1 MYQKRLKLVKT
12 LNYRVILFAL
22 ALLFGIIFSIPSLT
36 CTTEIE
42 KEKRENNETCGPK
55 ITLGL
60 DLQGGLHML
69 LGIKSEVAI
78 ESRIKSM
85 AASVKYIFDDEEII
99 FDDLRMVDG
108 ENLEDK
114 KITFELLDKDDVIKA
129 QALLK
134 KELEGT
140 VLSQNG
146 LKFSLAMTAK
156 EVTRTKQSA
165 ISQAVDTIR
174 NRLNEF
180 GLAEPTVAKQGEDK
194 ILVEVPGIKTQE
206 DEQRIRELI
215 ARAAHLQLMAVDEGR
230 SARVNT
236 MSEAEAK
243 SFGNVILKD
252 VKTPAKY
259 LLRAIPVLDG
269 SMLTDAKV
277 GFDKNNQ
284 PVINFALNGQ
294 GAKIFGDF
302 TGKYVGKRMAVVLD
316 NNVYSAPVI
325 NERIGGGHV
334 QISGNFKLEEAHD
347 LAIALRSGALLAP
360 VYVMEKRS
368 VGPSLGAD
376 NIKASMIALGLGFVL
391 VVLFMILYY
400 GVAGMIA
407 DVALIGNLFLI
418 LAIMSLFGATLTL
431 PGMAGIVLTVGMAVD
446 ANVIINERIRELL
459 HEGKSVAK
467 SIEEGYNKAFT
478 AILDANVTTL
488 IAAVVLW
495 AYGTGPLKGFALTM
509 GIGILA
515 SMLTAIVGT
524 HGIYQWLLPKIDK
537 NKLGFWFGIKKR
549 GNK

>member
-1 MYQKRLKLVKT
+1 VKT
-12 LNYRVILFAL
+12 LNFRVILFIFAL
-22 ALLFGIIFSIPSLT
+22 IFGIVFSIPSLT
-36 CTTEIE
+36 QSDQG
-42 KEKRENNETCGPK
+42 KK

-69 LGIKSEVAI
+69 LGIKSEIAI

-99 FDDLRMVDG
+99 FDGLRMVDG
-108 ENLEDK
+108 E
-114 KITFELLDKDDVIKA
+114 KITFELLDSDDVAKA
-129 QALLK
+129 TELLK

-140 VLSQNG
+140 SLSQNG
-146 LKFSLAMTAK
+146 LKFSLEMTA
-156 EVTRTKQSA
+156 EETERTKLNA
-165 ISQAVDTIR
+165 IQQAVDTIR

-194 ILVEVPGIKTQE
+194 ILVEVPGIKTQA

-215 ARAAHLQLMAVDEGR
+215 ARAAHLQLMAVDEDR
-230 SARVNT
+230 NARVST
-236 MSEAEAK
+236 MSAAEAK
-243 SFGNVILKD
+243 SFGDVILPD
-252 VKTPAKY
+252 VNTPERY

-277 GFDKNNQ
+277 GFDENNQ
-284 PVINFALNGQ
+284 PVINFTLNGQ

-316 NNVYSAPVI
+316 NKVYSAPNI
-325 NERIGGGHV
+325 NERIGGGRV
-334 QISGNFKLEEAHD
+334 QISGRFQLSEAHD

-376 NIKASMIALGLGFVL
+376 SIKSSSIALMLGFVL
-391 VVLFMILYY
+391 VIIFMFLYY
-400 GVAGMIA
+400 GMAGAIA
-407 DVALIGNLFLI
+407 NVALIGNLFLI

-459 HEGKSVAK
+459 YAGKSVGKA
-467 SIEEGYNKAFT
+467 IEDGYSNAFT
-478 AILDANVTTL
+478 AIWDANVTTL
-488 IAAVVLW
+488 IAATVLY
-495 AYGTGPLKGFALTM
+495 AYGTGAIKGFALTM
-509 GIGILA
+509 SIGILA

-524 HGIYQWLLPKIDK
+524 HGIYQWILPKIDK
-537 NKLGFWFGIKKR
+537 KKLNFWFGIKTEGAK
-549 GNK
+549 

>member
-1 MYQKRLKLVKT
+1 VKT
-12 LNYRVILFAL
+12 LNFRVILFAF
-22 ALLFGIIFSIPSLT
+22 ALIFGIVFSIPSLT
-36 CTTEIE
+36 QSDEG
-42 KEKRENNETCGPK
+42 KK

-99 FDDLRMVDG
+99 FDELRMVDA
-108 ENLEDK
+108 E
-114 KITFELLDKDDVIKA
+114 KITFELLDGDDVIKVK
-129 QALLK
+129 ALLK
-134 KELEGT
+134 KEIEGT
-140 VLSQNG
+140 VLSENG
-146 LKFSLAMTAK
+146 LKFSLQMTAE
-156 EVTRTKQSA
+156 EVERTKQNA

-174 NRLNEF
+174 TRLDSF

-194 ILVEVPGIKTQE
+194 ILVEVPGIKTQA

-215 ARAAHLQLMAVDEGR
+215 ARAAHLQLMAVDEDR
-230 SARVNT
+230 IARVST
-236 MSEAEAK
+236 MSIQEAK
-243 SFGNVILKD
+243 SFGDVILTD
-252 VKTPAKY
+252 VNTPEKY

-277 GFDKNNQ
+277 GFDENNQ
-284 PVINFALNGQ
+284 PVINFTLNGQ

-316 NNVYSAPVI
+316 NKVYSAPNI
-325 NERIGGGHV
+325 NERIGGGRV
-334 QISGNFKLEEAHD
+334 QISGRFELAEAHD

-376 NIKASMIALGLGFVL
+376 SIRSSSIALMLGFAL
-391 VVLFMILYY
+391 VVIFMLIYY
-400 GVAGMIA
+400 GMAGVIA
-407 DVALIGNLFLI
+407 NVALIGNLFLI

-459 HEGKSVAK
+459 HEGKSIGK
-467 SIEEGYNKAFT
+467 SIEDGYSNAFT
-478 AILDANVTTL
+478 AIWDANVTTL
-488 IAAVVLW
+488 IAATVLY
-495 AYGTGPLKGFALTM
+495 AYGTGAIKGFALTM
-509 GIGILA
+509 TIGILA

-524 HGIYQWLLPKIDK
+524 HGIYQWILPKIDK
-537 NKLGFWFGIKKR
+537 KKLGFWFGIKQEGAK
-549 GNK
+549 

>member
-1 MYQKRLKLVKT
+1 MKRL
-12 LNYRVILFAL
+12 NFRVVIFIFAL
-22 ALLFGIIFSIPSLT
+22 IFGVVFSIPSLT
-36 CTTEIE
+36 QSESG
-42 KEKRENNETCGPK
+42 KK

-69 LGIKSEVAI
+69 LGIKSDVAI

-85 AASVKYIFDDEEII
+85 AGTIKYIFDDKEII
-99 FDDLRMVDG
+99 FDELRID
-108 ENLEDK
+108 EE
-114 KITFELLDKDDVIKA
+114 KITFELLDKDDVAKA
-129 QALLK
+129 KALLK
-134 KELEGT
+134 EELKGMI
-140 VLSQNG
+140 LSENG
-146 LKFSLAMTAK
+146 LKFSLTMTK
-156 EVTRTKQSA
+156 EEIVKTKENA
-165 ISQAVDTIR
+165 IKQAVDTIR

-215 ARAAHLQLMAVDEGR
+215 ARSAHLQLMAVDEER
-230 SARVNT
+230 IARVNT

-243 SFGNVILKD
+243 SFGDVILKD
-252 VKTPAKY
+252 IYTDQKY
-259 LLRAIPVLDG
+259 LLHAIPILDG

-284 PVINFALNGQ
+284 PVINFTLNGE

-302 TGKYVGKRMAVVLD
+302 TAVSVGKRMAVVLD
-316 NNVYSAPVI
+316 NKVYSAPNI
-325 NERIGGGHV
+325 RERIGGGRV
-334 QISGNFKLEEAHD
+334 QISGSFTLAEAHD

-376 NIKASMIALGLGFVL
+376 SIRASSIALALGFIL
-391 VVLFMILYY
+391 VVLFMVLYY
-400 GVAGMIA
+400 GMAGVVAN
-407 DVALIGNLFLI
+407 VALVGNLFLI

-459 HEGKSVAK
+459 YAGKSIAK
-467 SIEEGYNKAFT
+467 SIEEGYNNAFT
-478 AILDANVTTL
+478 AILDANITTL
-488 IAAVVLW
+488 IAAVVLY
-495 AYGTGPLKGFALTM
+495 AYGTGPIKGFALTM
-509 GIGILA
+509 SIGILA

-537 NKLGFWFGIKKR
+537 RKLGFWFGIKTEGAK
-549 GNK
+549 